1 MVFSEAVKINSD
13 ESTALLRL
21 VDANLNRLKEGIRV
35 VEDICRFVFEFKDE
49 ASRLKALRHNA
60 RSSELLEALKHRD
73 TNTDILKSTTKT
85 EKNRENIAS
94 LLIANFKRAQESA
107 RTLEEALKLFS
118 TDEAEN
124 FKKIRYELY
133 DIEKSLFAKLPIA

>member
-1 MVFSEAVKINSD
+1 LVFSEAVKINSD